1 MPTITQNVSGIQ
13 EEIRNA
19 NDRFE
24 RFFVDRD
31 APGMASLYTNDG
43 MLLPPGADVQS
54 GKQAIQAFWQ
64 MVMDMG
70 VKTARLETLEVEDNG
85 EIAIEVGRYN
95 LRCAEGQVIDHGK
108 YIVAWKKDMGQW
120 KLSRDIWNTSIV
132 S

>member
-31 APGMASLYTNDG
+31 AAGMASLYTNDG

-70 VKTARLETLEVEDNG
+70 VKTALLETLEVEDNG

-95 LRCAEGQVIDHGK
+95 LRGAEGQVIDHGK

>member
-70 VKTARLETLEVEDNG
+70 VKTALLETLEVEDNG

-95 LRCAEGQVIDHGK
+95 LRGAEGQVIDHGK
-108 YIVAWKKDMGQW
+108 YIVA
-120 KLSRDIWNTSIV
+120 
-132 S
+132 

>member
-1 MPTITQNVSGIQ
+1 MFRVSRRKSETPMIVSSGFLSTETPQ
-13 EEIRNA
+13 
-19 NDRFE
+19 
-24 RFFVDRD
+24 
-31 APGMASLYTNDG
+31 GMASLYTNDG

-95 LRCAEGQVIDHGK
+95 LRGAEGQVIDHGK